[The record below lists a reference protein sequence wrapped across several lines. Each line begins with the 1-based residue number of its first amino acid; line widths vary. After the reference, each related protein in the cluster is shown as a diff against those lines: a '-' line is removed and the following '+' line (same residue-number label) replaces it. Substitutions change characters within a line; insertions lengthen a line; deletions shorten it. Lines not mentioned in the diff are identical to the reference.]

1 MNGNWHSH
9 TTDKFHSTFF
19 QISLGT
25 EMLPLRANVMK
36 AFVLSAYWRVLL
48 PWRRR
53 AWPCPLMERFGIYIM
68 CSWMGREYILPM
80 QIPRVLV
87 KTLAS
92 CYCSL
97 RDQTHVFWGAC
108 YHREV
113 IDVQGRRR
121 PWNFAGT
128 FFLHESGF
136 CLNGR
141 KATEGPWKKKISSGT
156 RHHLNCRAEATR
168 DYPFVVTWCCFPV
181 LVEPSPD
188 SSKCKCA
195 PARHNIKQ
203 GGAFRCAALDSF
215 LTHTTQAS
223 QPQLCELI
231 PSQTFLLR
239 RCERG
244 AAKESERGGYLY
256 CFFSGSRE
264 SS

>member
-9 TTDKFHSTFF
+9 TTDESHSTFF

-53 AWPCPLMERFGIYIM
+53 TWPWPLMERFGIYIM
-68 CSWMGREYILPM
+68 CSWMGREYILSM

-113 IDVQGRRR
+113 IDVQGRRC

-141 KATEGPWKKKISSGT
+141 KATDGPWKKVDILVPMPINERLSVRGNMVVFSCARGT
-156 RHHLNCRAEATR
+156 KSR
-168 DYPFVVTWCCFPV
+168 F
-181 LVEPSPD
+181 
-188 SSKCKCA
+188 
-195 PARHNIKQ
+195 KQ
-203 GGAFRCAALDSF
+203 MQMRTGE
-215 LTHTTQAS
+215 T
-223 QPQLCELI
+223 
-231 PSQTFLLR
+231 
-239 RCERG
+239 
-244 AAKESERGGYLY
+244 
-256 CFFSGSRE
+256 
-264 SS
+264 